1 MAPRRYL
8 KTLSLTT
15 ALAIGLVGLLGAS
28 ALQAQEQYRLRGTLV
43 GIEADKIIFMN
54 DDEETFE
61 LARSPEMGVFVVTP
75 GSLADI
81 SEGQFVGMVSVE
93 SRGTRTALEVHIFDE
108 DLRGIGEGHYEW
120 DLIKDPN
127 MMTNATVAEIQN
139 VANNRQLTLT
149 YKEGEGE
156 AKAEATQTIT
166 VPSFADVVHMAKAP
180 DPAAALAPD
189 KPVFLIVEKGA
200 DGREIAVAAVIGSEG
215 ATPPM

>member
-1 MAPRRYL
+1 MGWNRVL
-8 KTLSLTT
+8 WLG
-15 ALAIGLVGLLGAS
+15 AIGLVGLLGAS

-43 GIEADKIIFMN
+43 GIEGDKIIFMN
-54 DDEETFE
+54 DDEETIE
-61 LARSPEMGVFVVTP
+61 LARSPEMGVFVVRP

-81 SEGQFVGMVSVE
+81 AQGQFVGMTSVE

-127 MMTNATVAEIQN
+127 MMTNATIAQIQE

-149 YKEGEGE
+149 YKEGEGDP
-156 AKAEATQTIT
+156 AAETSQTIT
-166 VPSFADVVHMAKAP
+166 VPSFAEVVHMAKAE

-189 KPVFLIVEKGA
+189 KSVFLIVEKGA
-200 DGREIAVAAVIGSEG
+200 DGQEVAVAAVVGSEG
-215 ATPPM
+215 AVPPM